1 MKKLLFL
8 AAIFGVFVVSHAQTG
23 QLMINGEILPYMI
36 DECGDTLIMA
46 QLDDVSISS
55 PRKFESR
62 DDYRRYL
69 KYKRYAA
76 DVYPYAVDA
85 IRIFREVDH
94 ATQTMK
100 NTKRKKYIKKL
111 QKDLKDDF
119 EDPLKKLTKTQGKI
133 LIKMI
138 EKELDRPM
146 YHLIKDLRGGVSAS
160 YWGTMGRFFGHRLK
174 EGYIEGQDPILDA
187 VLSDLNISYEI
198 TNR

>member
-8 AAIFGVFVVSHAQTG
+8 AALFGFFVASHAQSG

-46 QLDDVSISS
+46 QLDDVSVSS
-55 PRKFESR
+55 PRKFETR

-100 NTKRKKYIKKL
+100 NAKRKKYIKKL
-111 QKDLKDDF
+111 QKELKEDF

-174 EGYIEGQDPILDA
+174 QGYIEGQDLILDA
-187 VLSDLNISYEI
+187 VLSDLNISYEV